1 MWRLGGDPCF
11 EGGRFFPKQ
20 LWWCWNATH
29 TFIVFEP
36 PAQPLAIDFNAD
48 QQQEPA
54 EVPDNGDEHEHPVPP
69 IHAHDHV
76 EDLDDAQPVH
86 AQEHVQHFDD
96 TPDEEEDND
105 VHIVPNFVDIF
116 ADFPQQD
123 LPL

>member
-20 LWWCWNATH
+20 VWWCWNATH

-36 PAQPLAIDFNAD
+36 PAQPLAIDVNAD

-54 EVPDNGDEHEHPVPP
+54 EVPDIVDDYEHPVPP
-69 IHAHDHV
+69 IHAH
-76 EDLDDAQPVH
+76 AQPVH
-86 AQEHVQHFDD
+86 ALKHVEHFDD
-96 TPDEEEDND
+96 APNEEEDDD
-105 VHIVPNFVDIF
+105 VQVVPNFVDIF